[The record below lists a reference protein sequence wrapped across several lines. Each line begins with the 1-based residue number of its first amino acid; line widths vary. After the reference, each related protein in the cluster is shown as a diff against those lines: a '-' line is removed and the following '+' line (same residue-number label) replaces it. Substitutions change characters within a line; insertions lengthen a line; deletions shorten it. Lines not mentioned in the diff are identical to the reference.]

1 MSNISENYHSSN
13 RLVLKLLWTIFGLGL
28 LGKYVSDPENIL
40 NFFVTGLLICLT
52 LQFIT
57 YKKWN
62 PTKVQY
68 IVIILLTILTVVM
81 VMDSPR
87 FSNYFMIYVSLAIVT
102 VYLNYRSI
110 AIAAGVGLLVSNYF
124 LFTFS
129 DEMFFGVADD
139 YIVGL
144 NAFYIVIS
152 IILVMQARIGE
163 RLQKQTDKD
172 KANIQDQQQ
181 KTEEILEKVSNTI
194 ITLSRFSESLKTN
207 VDSTGNISQEVTI
220 AFNEVAK
227 GIEAQA
233 VSISGMHHSIENTNS
248 FVSSIAISSEKMQ
261 ELSSLN
267 ASIIKEGYNQVK
279 ELSAEIHNVSSL
291 MDNTSTLME
300 GLRNQNKN
308 IINFLTKI
316 SDISEQTN
324 LLALNAAIEAARAGE
339 HGRGFAIVADE
350 VRKLATDSKQ
360 TTEEISEIITTIETQ
375 TEQIAKEIEQ
385 GAIAIQKGKQV
396 TETTEKRF
404 DQINA
409 NTELVSTQSTKVESL
424 LSQLLSDS
432 QEITTEIS
440 SVTAITQQSSAS
452 VEEIL
457 ASIEEQHH
465 RIEEIVT
472 SFAEL
477 ENLTNQL
484 EELLAK

>member
-1 MSNISENYHSSN
+1 
-13 RLVLKLLWTIFGLGL
+13 
-28 LGKYVSDPENIL
+28 
-40 NFFVTGLLICLT
+40 
-52 LQFIT
+52 
-57 YKKWN
+57 
-62 PTKVQY
+62 
-68 IVIILLTILTVVM
+68 
-81 VMDSPR
+81 
-87 FSNYFMIYVSLAIVT
+87 
-102 VYLNYRSI
+102 
-110 AIAAGVGLLVSNYF
+110 
-124 LFTFS
+124 
-129 DEMFFGVADD
+129 
-139 YIVGL
+139 
-144 NAFYIVIS
+144 
-152 IILVMQARIGE
+152 
-163 RLQKQTDKD
+163 
-172 KANIQDQQQ
+172 
-181 KTEEILEKVSNTI
+181 
-194 ITLSRFSESLKTN
+194 
-207 VDSTGNISQEVTI
+207 
-220 AFNEVAK
+220 
-227 GIEAQA
+227 
-233 VSISGMHHSIENTNS
+233 
-248 FVSSIAISSEKMQ
+248 
-261 ELSSLN
+261 
-267 ASIIKEGYNQVK
+267 
-279 ELSAEIHNVSSL
+279 
-291 MDNTSTLME
+291 ME